1 MPQNFRVPS
10 GSQSGGNP
18 KKKRRTSQNTAT
30 PVSNP
35 NSDMGHPNMMGA
47 VPGHGDTVYA
57 ANPFDDN
64 PSQMGGMAPGP
75 GMSPNSMGPN
85 GSPGMGG
92 GPGTPNNMIPP
103 PNSMGMIKLI
113 YCYEILLQ
121 S

>member
-1 MPQNFRVPS
+1 
-10 GSQSGGNP
+10 
-18 KKKRRTSQNTAT
+18 
-30 PVSNP
+30 
-35 NSDMGHPNMMGA
+35 MGHPNMMGA

-103 PNSMGMIKLI
+103 PNSMGMIKFI

-121 S
+121 SCHGPSLIESSRLIWTF